1 MKMKTGNIIV
11 QGEQLFYREI
21 GAGRPL
27 VLLHAGIADSRMWR
41 PQFEPLGICF
51 RLIAPDLRG
60 FGDSPYPNGP
70 FAYHEDVAGLIAALD
85 FGPAWLVGVSF
96 GSRVALDLCLADPAL
111 VRGLVLVSPTVA
123 GFDLGPEVA
132 AFGREEDRL
141 LENGD
146 LQGATELNLR
156 TWVDGPHRPAGQVD
170 PEMRAAIG
178 EMQLLAFQAP
188 EPENVEV
195 IVPEPV
201 AAKRLDEVHVPT
213 LVIAGELDVPAIV
226 QQASALA
233 GAIDDAGLEI
243 MPGTAHMPTMEAPT
257 TFNALLVDFVEHL
270 EGRISAATHSG

>member
-1 MKMKTGNIIV
+1 MKMKTGNIII
-11 QGEQLFYREI
+11 QREQLFYREI

-27 VLLHAGIADSRMWR
+27 VLSHAGIADSRMWR
-41 PQFEPLGICF
+41 PQLEPLGNSF

-70 FAYHEDVAGLIAALD
+70 FVYHEDVAGLIAALD
-85 FGPAWLVGVSF
+85 LGPAWLVGVSF

-111 VRGLVLVSPTVA
+111 VRGLVLVSPAVA

-141 LENGD
+141 LESGD

-156 TWVDGPHRPAGQVD
+156 TWVDGPHRSAGQVN

-178 EMQLLAFQAP
+178 QMQLLAFQAP
-188 EPENVEV
+188 EPENAEV
-195 IVPEPV
+195 VVPEP
-201 AAKRLDEVHVPT
+201 AAAERLDEVQIPT
-213 LVIAGELDVPAIV
+213 LTIAGDLDIPAV
-226 QQASALA
+226 VKQASILA
-233 GAIDDAGLEI
+233 GVIDGARLEI

-257 TFNALLVDFVEHL
+257 TFNALVVEFVEKF
-270 EGRISAATHSG
+270 EGRASAATYSG